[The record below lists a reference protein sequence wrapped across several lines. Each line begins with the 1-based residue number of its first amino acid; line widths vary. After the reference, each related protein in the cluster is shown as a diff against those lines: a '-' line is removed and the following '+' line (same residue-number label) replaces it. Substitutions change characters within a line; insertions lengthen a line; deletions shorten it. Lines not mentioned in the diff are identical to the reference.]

1 MPAKEQ
7 FPLASPRHI
16 VIEQTTI
23 TQKRT
28 FPVEKS
34 NGSNRETTQ
43 PILLTKSGGEAYG
56 PFELDQAARP
66 PHSKPS
72 RKTIGPDQMA

>member
-1 MPAKEQ
+1 MPAKAES
-7 FPLASPRHI
+7 LSPSPKYI

-34 NGSNRETTQ
+34 NGSNREPTQ
-43 PILLTKSGGEAYG
+43 PILLNKSGGEAYG

-72 RKTIGPDQMA
+72 RKTIDPDQMA